1 MLTLNKI
8 YSDSKVSLFKLF
20 HKTLSMKNLSTHF
33 ALLAILLSLFSTRL
47 YAQSA
52 DNTQWPQ
59 FRGPQGLGFNESA
72 KTATTWDIDKLK
84 NIKWK
89 LSIPGLG
96 HSCPV
101 IWDNYL
107 FVTTAVSEKSDQSL
121 KVGLYGDIDMADDSV
136 VHEFKVYCLDKN
148 SGKILWEKV
157 ACKGIPKSKRHTK
170 SSQANCTPATDGK
183 FLVVN
188 FGSEGLFCYDFKGN
202 LIWSKDLG
210 LLNPGFYMVPGIE
223 WGYSS
228 SPIIYKKRII
238 LQCDIPK
245 TPFLMALDLATGNE
259 IWKTSR
265 GNEVETFGTPAIYT
279 GKGSTQIIV
288 NGYKHMGGYDF
299 ETGKEIWKLSD
310 GGDIPTPTP
319 VIANDLIYINSAH
332 GKFSPLFA
340 ISPNAKGDIT
350 LASDSTKNQY
360 IAWSIKRGGA
370 YMQTP
375 LIYGDYLYNL
385 QVNGQLTCFNAKTGE
400 IKYKQSLSDSFS
412 ASGIAADGKIYF
424 SSESGT
430 IYVIKA
436 GPEYGLL
443 AKNEIQDVCMAT
455 PAISGNTL
463 FFRTQ
468 HYMIAVE

>member
-1 MLTLNKI
+1 
-8 YSDSKVSLFKLF
+8 
-20 HKTLSMKNLSTHF
+20 MKNLSASF
-33 ALLAILLSLFSTRL
+33 ALLAFLLGIIATNLI
-47 YAQSA
+47 AQSVN
-52 DNTQWPQ
+52 NTQWPQ
-59 FRGPQGLGFNESA
+59 FRGPQACGFNENS
-72 KTATTWDIDKLK
+72 KTATTWDVDKLK

-89 LSIPGLG
+89 IPIPGLG

-101 IWDNYL
+101 IWDDYL
-107 FVTTAVSEKSDQSL
+107 FVTTAISEKLDQSL

-148 SGKILWEKV
+148 SGKIIWEKV
-157 ACKGIPKSKRHTK
+157 AFKGIPKSKRHTK

-188 FGSEGLFCYDFKGN
+188 FGSEGLYCYDFKGN
-202 LIWSKDLG
+202 LVWRKDLG

-228 SPIIYKKRII
+228 SPIIYKDWII

-245 TPFLMALDLATGNE
+245 TPYITALDLATGNE

-265 GNEVETFGTPAIYT
+265 GDEVQTFGTPAIYF
-279 GKGSTQIIV
+279 GKGPVQVVV

-340 ISPNAKGDIT
+340 IRPNAKGDIT
-350 LASDSTKNQY
+350 LAPDSTKNQY

-375 LIYGDYLYNL
+375 LVYGDYLYNL
-385 QVNGQLTCFNAKTGE
+385 QVNGQLTCFNANTGE
-400 IKYKQSLSDSFS
+400 IKYKQTLNDSFS

-436 GPEYGLL
+436 GSEYGLL

-468 HYMIAVE
+468 HFLIAVE